1 MDLNFLEIFIL
12 AAIQGISEFIP
23 VSSSAHLFFIS
34 EVHNFKSQN
43 LLTDIGLHLGSL
55 LAIITYFR
63 NEFIDIFNN
72 KNLLFLLLFGSL
84 PLLIFGTIIYQ
95 TGLIYYFRNI
105 QLIAWTT
112 LVFAIILYFADKF
125 ETKKKIETNLK
136 IKSILVIGF
145 FQILAL
151 IPGVSRSGIVITAG
165 RFLNFNRYDSTK
177 ISFYL
182 SVPAIAGA
190 SFLGLKDLFSE
201 NIDLNITVLIS
212 IILSFIFSYFSIKYF
227 LIFVK
232 KFTLNFFV
240 IYRIILSI
248 ILFFIIYS

>member
-34 EVHNFKSQN
+34 EMHNFKSQN

-55 LAIITYFR
+55 LAIIAYFR

-84 PLLIFGTIIYQ
+84 PLVIFGTIIYQ

-112 LVFAIILYFADKF
+112 LVFAIILYFVQCMGQGAAGWGSGWGGNGSARLLGAGLSPHAERVRTCRETRVCVCVQVF
-125 ETKKKIETNLK
+125 EDHRA
-136 IKSILVIGF
+136 VA
-145 FQILAL
+145 LASG
-151 IPGVSRSGIVITAG
+151 PGRH
-165 RFLNFNRYDSTK
+165 L
-177 ISFYL
+177 
-182 SVPAIAGA
+182 P
-190 SFLGLKDLFSE
+190 LGG
-201 NIDLNITVLIS
+201 
-212 IILSFIFSYFSIKYF
+212 
-227 LIFVK
+227 
-232 KFTLNFFV
+232 
-240 IYRIILSI
+240 
-248 ILFFIIYS
+248 